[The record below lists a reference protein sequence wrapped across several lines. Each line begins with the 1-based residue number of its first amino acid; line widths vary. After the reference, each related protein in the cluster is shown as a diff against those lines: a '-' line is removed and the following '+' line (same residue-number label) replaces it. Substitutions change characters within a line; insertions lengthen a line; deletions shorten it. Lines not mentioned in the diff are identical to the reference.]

1 MQARELE
8 SQWERIRAG
17 LEKGPSLCKLLSA
30 AGAGSTAWVG
40 QPSGP
45 FIDPEVVRFLI
56 KAMPWRQS
64 VPFFVIKLRHK
75 IDSL

>member
-30 AGAGSTAWVG
+30 AGAGSAAWV
-40 QPSGP
+40 GP